1 MYGSGNGGGKVLAAA
16 TTAAALPV
24 TGTKNVVEIAL
35 AVAAGLTAWAALYM
49 ARARASR

>member
-1 MYGSGNGGGKVLAAA
+1 MYTPGKGSILPVA

-35 AVAAGLTAWAALYM
+35 AVAAGLIAWAALYM
-49 ARARASR
+49 ARSRANQ